1 MAIDT
6 ISLSIQKIEIN
17 DELEAHGVEIVH
29 SNGTRESI
37 RLSKK
42 GQVIVTAGA
51 INTPKVLMMSGIG
64 DEGALQRLNIS
75 VKKHL
80 PRVGMNLQDHPV
92 LGVTFESIAPPA
104 INLEYVDLVTR
115 AISDPPQ

>member
-1 MAIDT
+1 MRK
-6 ISLSIQKIEIN
+6 SIQ
-17 DELEAHGVEIVH
+17 
-29 SNGTRESI
+29 
-37 RLSKK
+37 LSKR

-64 DEGALQRLNIS
+64 DEAELQRLNIT

-92 LGVTFESIAPPA
+92 LGVTFESLAPLA
-104 INLEYVDLVTR
+104 FDL
-115 AISDPPQ
+115 Q